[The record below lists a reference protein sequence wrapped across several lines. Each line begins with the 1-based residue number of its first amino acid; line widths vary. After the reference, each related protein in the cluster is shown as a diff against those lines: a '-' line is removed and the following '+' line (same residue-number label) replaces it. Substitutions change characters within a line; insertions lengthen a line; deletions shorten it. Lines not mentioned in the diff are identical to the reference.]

1 MSSPL
6 AIALVEDEA
15 VVARR
20 LERLTRRIL
29 GDRVASLVRLSSL
42 PEALHHV
49 RHHPVDVLLLDLNLR
64 GQDGFQVL
72 EEAAAGS
79 FHTLI
84 ISARHELALRA
95 FEYGVVDF
103 VPKPYGEARLRQAF
117 ERLRGL
123 PSEHRQLKFLAV
135 RKGRRV
141 VPIPL
146 DDVLYLQ
153 ASGDYSQV
161 ICHDGSEH
169 LHQKTLTQLSQL
181 LPEAYVLVHRSYLV
195 DLRQVESLES
205 RPGSRYFLRLRG
217 GQEIPVSR
225 ARVHDLR
232 QRLI

>member
-1 MSSPL
+1 MSAPL

-29 GDRVASLVRLSSL
+29 GDAVASLVRLSSL

-49 RHHPVDVLLLDLNLR
+49 RHHAVDLLLLDLNLR

-72 EEAAAGS
+72 KETAAGS
-79 FHTLI
+79 FHTI
-84 ISARHELALRA
+84 IVSARHELALKA

-103 VPKPYGEARLRQAF
+103 VPKPYGEERLRQAY
-117 ERLRGL
+117 ERLRGQQIG
-123 PSEHRQLKFLAV
+123 HRQLRFLAV

-153 ASGDYSQV
+153 ASGDYSKV
-161 ICHDGSEH
+161 ICRDGSEH
-169 LHQKTLTQLSQL
+169 LHQKTLTRLSQL
-181 LPEAYVLVHRSYLV
+181 LPDAYLQVHRSYLV
-195 DLRQVESLES
+195 DLRQVACLES
-205 RPGSRYFLRLRG
+205 RPGSRYSLRLHG

-225 ARVHDLR
+225 AKVQVLR
-232 QRLI
+232 ERLV

>member
-1 MSSPL
+1 MSAPL

-29 GDRVASLVRLSSL
+29 GDTVTSLVRLSSL
-42 PEALHHV
+42 PEALQHV
-49 RHHPVDVLLLDLNLR
+49 RHHPIDVLLLDLNLR

-72 EEAAAGS
+72 EDAAAGS
-79 FHTLI
+79 FHTI
-84 ISARHELALRA
+84 IVSARHELALRA

-103 VPKPYGEARLRQAF
+103 VPKPYGEARLRQAL
-117 ERLRGL
+117 ERLHGL
-123 PSEHRQLKFLAV
+123 PPEARKLRFLAV

-153 ASGDYSQV
+153 ASGDYSKV
-161 ICHDGSEH
+161 ICHDGGEH

-181 LPEAYVLVHRSYLV
+181 LPDTYVQVHRSYLV

-205 RPGSRYFLRLRG
+205 RPGSRYFVRLRG

-225 ARVHDLR
+225 AKVQELR
-232 QRLI
+232 KQLI